1 MATIVPLQ
9 DLPERFGQT
18 VSAVAEWRDADVF
31 LLAGDLTDEVGHRFI
46 DTCPTLSGARNCIL
60 FLTTRGGS
68 MDAAYR
74 ITRCVKNRY
83 PEGDF
88 MLVVDR
94 LCKSAGTL
102 IAVGADTL
110 VMTDRAELGPLDTQ
124 VRVRDEFGE
133 QQSGLID
140 NDALRYLNEEVFN
153 SFRGHLSR
161 LLTLG
166 NSELT
171 TQTALRVA
179 SELTLGLFGG
189 IYKQIGPTRF
199 GETARA
205 IQVALEYGY
214 RVNGSNVREGALE
227 KLVTGYPSHG
237 FVIDR
242 LESRDLFY
250 NVYSPNG
257 VINELAGWL
266 RLLTDYGLTDQGS
279 PILEYLNLG
288 ISEHLVGILQVFA
301 NRDVPS
307 DDDSDD
313 DSEEPAPCV

>member
-1 MATIVPLQ
+1 MVVPVHC
-9 DLPERFGQT
+9 LPQGVGQSIST
-18 VSAVAEWRDADVF
+18 VAQRYNADIFFVA
-31 LLAGDLTDEVGHRFI
+31 GNLTDELGHQFV
-46 DTCPTLSGARNCIL
+46 DACPPASGAQNCIL
-60 FLTTRGGS
+60 LLTTHGGS

-74 ITRCVKNRY
+74 IARRVKSGY
-83 PEGDF
+83 AEGKF
-88 MLVVDR
+88 MLVVGG

-102 IAVGADTL
+102 VALGADTL

-153 SFRGHLSR
+153 SFQGHLYR
-161 LLTLG
+161 LLSLG

-189 IYKQIGPTRF
+189 IYSQIDPIRF
-199 GETARA
+199 GETAHA

-214 RVNGSNVREGALE
+214 HINGSNVKEGALE
-227 KLVTGYPSHG
+227 KLARGYPSHG

-242 LESRDLFY
+242 REAADLFY
-250 NVYSPNG
+250 SVYGPDDAVDVS
-257 VINELAGWL
+257 ELAEWL
-266 RLLTDYGLTDQGS
+266 RLLVDYGLTDRGS
-279 PILEYLNLG
+279 PILEYLNQG
-288 ISEHLVGILQVFA
+288 ISEHLVGMLQILLNA
-301 NRDVPS
+301 GAPS
-307 DDDSDD
+307 DDLED
-313 DSEEPAPCV
+313 DSPD

>member
-1 MATIVPLQ
+1 MTTIMPLHG
-9 DLPERFGQT
+9 LPERFGQ
-18 VSAVAEWRDADVF
+18 AVELAALERNADIF
-31 LLAGDLTDEVGHRFI
+31 FLAGNLTDEVGHQFV
-46 DTCPTLSGARNCIL
+46 DTCPTLSDAQNCVL

-83 PEGDF
+83 PAGDF
-88 MLVVDR
+88 MLVVDG

-153 SFRGHLSR
+153 SFRGHLHR
-161 LLTLG
+161 LLSLG

-179 SELTLGLFGG
+179 SELTLGLFDK
-189 IYKQIGPTRF
+189 IYGQVDPIRF

-205 IQVALEYGY
+205 IQIALEYGY
-214 RVNGSNVREGALE
+214 RVNGSNVQEGSLR
-227 KLVTGYPSHG
+227 KLATGYPSHG
-237 FVIDR
+237 FVIDKR
-242 LESRDLFY
+242 ESEDLFY
-250 NVYSPNG
+250 NVYSPNEAF
-257 VINELAGWL
+257 NELAGWL
-266 RLLTDYGLTDQGS
+266 RLLTYYCLTDHES
-279 PILEYLNLG
+279 PILEHLNQG
-288 ISEHLVGILQVFA
+288 VSEHLATVLQILTNGDA
-301 NRDVPS
+301 PPDDDVPPDGTENGS
-307 DDDSDD
+307 S
-313 DSEEPAPCV
+313 

>member
-1 MATIVPLQ
+1 MTTIVPVH
-9 DLPERFGQT
+9 DLPERVGQAIA
-18 VSAVAEWRDADVF
+18 AVAQGYNADVI
-31 LLAGDLTDEVGHRFI
+31 LLTGDLTDEVGHQFV
-46 DTCPTLSGARNCIL
+46 DTCPTPAGARNCML

-83 PEGDF
+83 SEGNF

-102 IAVGADTL
+102 IAVGADAL
-110 VMTDRAELGPLDTQ
+110 VMTDHAELGPLDTQ

-153 SFRGHLSR
+153 SFQGHLHR
-161 LLTLG
+161 LLSLG

-189 IYKQIGPTRF
+189 IYGQVDPIRF

-205 IQVALEYGY
+205 IQIALEYGY
-214 RVNGSNVREGALE
+214 RVNGSNVREGALR
-227 KLVTGYPSHG
+227 KLATGYPSHG

-242 LESRDLFY
+242 RESEGLFY
-250 NVYSPNG
+250 EVYSPDDT
-257 VINELAGWL
+257 INKLAERL
-266 RLLTDYGLTDQGS
+266 RPLIDYMADQGT
-279 PILEYLNLG
+279 PILEYLNQG
-288 ISEHLVGILQVFA
+288 IPEHLVRILQILT
-301 NRDVPS
+301 NGDDHPDGDVPP
-307 DDDSDD
+307 D
-313 DSEEPAPCV
+313 DSENGSS

>member
-1 MATIVPLQ
+1 MTTIVPLR
-9 DLPERFGQT
+9 DLPEKVGQVIST
-18 VSAVAEWRDADVF
+18 VAEERNADIF

-46 DTCPTLSGARNCIL
+46 DTCPTLSNAQNCIL

-83 PEGDF
+83 PAGDF
-88 MLVVDR
+88 MLVVDG

-102 IAVGADTL
+102 IALGADTL

-161 LLTLG
+161 LLSLG
-166 NSELT
+166 NSDLT

-214 RVNGSNVREGALE
+214 RVNSSNVQEGALE

-242 LESRDLFY
+242 REAEDLFY
-250 NVYSPNG
+250 NVYKPNMT
-257 VINELAGWL
+257 INDLAELL
-266 RLLTDYGLTDQGS
+266 RLLTYYCLTDHES
-279 PILEYLNLG
+279 PILEYLNQG
-288 ISEHLVGILQVFA
+288 VSEHLATVLQILT
-301 NRDVPS
+301 NGDVPS
-307 DDDSDD
+307 DDD
-313 DSEEPAPCV
+313 EEDET

>member
-1 MATIVPLQ
+1 MTTIVPLR
-9 DLPERFGQT
+9 DLPEKVGQVIST
-18 VSAVAEWRDADVF
+18 VAEERNADIF

-46 DTCPTLSGARNCIL
+46 DTCPTLSNAQNCIL

-83 PEGDF
+83 PAGDF
-88 MLVVDR
+88 MLVVDG

-102 IAVGADTL
+102 IALGADTL

-161 LLTLG
+161 LLSLG
-166 NSELT
+166 NSDLT

-214 RVNGSNVREGALE
+214 RVNSSNVQEGALE

-242 LESRDLFY
+242 REAEDLFY
-250 NVYSPNG
+250 NVYKPNMT
-257 VINELAGWL
+257 INDLAELL
-266 RLLTDYGLTDQGS
+266 RLLMYYCLTDHES
-279 PILEYLNLG
+279 PILEYLNQG
-288 ISEHLVGILQVFA
+288 VSEHLATVLQILT
-301 NRDVPS
+301 NGDVPS
-307 DDDSDD
+307 DDD
-313 DSEEPAPCV
+313 EEDET

>member
-1 MATIVPLQ
+1 MTTIVPLR
-9 DLPERFGQT
+9 DLPEKVGQVIST
-18 VSAVAEWRDADVF
+18 VAEERNADIF

-46 DTCPTLSGARNCIL
+46 DTCPTLSNAQNCIL

-83 PEGDF
+83 PAGDF
-88 MLVVDR
+88 MLVVDG

-102 IAVGADTL
+102 IALGADTL

-161 LLTLG
+161 LLALG
-166 NSELT
+166 NSDLT

-214 RVNGSNVREGALE
+214 RVNSSNVQEGALE

-242 LESRDLFY
+242 REAEDLFY
-250 NVYSPNG
+250 NVYKPNMT
-257 VINELAGWL
+257 INDLAELL
-266 RLLTDYGLTDQGS
+266 RLLMYYCLTDHES
-279 PILEYLNLG
+279 PILEYLNQG
-288 ISEHLVGILQVFA
+288 VSEHPATVLQILT
-301 NRDVPS
+301 NGDVPS
-307 DDDSDD
+307 DDN
-313 DSEEPAPCV
+313 EEDET

>member
-1 MATIVPLQ
+1 MTTTAPVNG
-9 DLPERFGQT
+9 LPERVRQAIAT
-18 VSAVAEWRDADVF
+18 VAQWRNADIF
-31 LLAGDLTDEVGHRFI
+31 FLAGNLTDEVGHRFI
-46 DTCPTLSGARNCIL
+46 DTCPTPSDARNCVL

-74 ITRCVKNRY
+74 ITRCIRNRY
-83 PEGDF
+83 PEGEF
-88 MLVVDR
+88 MLVVDG

-153 SFRGHLSR
+153 SFQGHLHR
-161 LLTLG
+161 LLSLG

-189 IYKQIGPTRF
+189 IYGQVDPIRF

-205 IQVALEYGY
+205 IQIALEYGY
-214 RVNGSNVREGALE
+214 RVNGSNVRDGALR
-227 KLVTGYPSHG
+227 KLATGYPSHG

-242 LESRDLFY
+242 RESEDLFY
-250 NVYSPNG
+250 NVYSPNEA
-257 VINELAGWL
+257 INELAGWL
-266 RLLTDYGLTDQGS
+266 RLLTDYCLTDHDS
-279 PILEYLNLG
+279 PILEYLNQG
-288 ISEHLVGILQVFA
+288 VSEHLSTVLQILTNGDA
-301 NRDVPS
+301 PPDGDVPPDGTENGS
-307 DDDSDD
+307 S
-313 DSEEPAPCV
+313 